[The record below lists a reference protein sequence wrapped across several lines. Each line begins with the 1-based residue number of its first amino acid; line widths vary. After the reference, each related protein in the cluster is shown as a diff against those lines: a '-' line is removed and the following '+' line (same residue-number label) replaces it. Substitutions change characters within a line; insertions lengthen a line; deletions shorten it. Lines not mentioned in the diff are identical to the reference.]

1 MVAEPFVPAAGLPG
15 GATGCAS
22 NAWSA
27 DRDPRGL
34 NVRAGPSSSARVV
47 ARLPGPR
54 NGYGIEFRIVGFKD
68 GWLLIEGAEDP
79 DYDGAAPRGRT
90 IYGGRGWVSAKLV
103 SGSVAQGDLMSSPHH
118 DAAVTLRLSGDVDGA
133 HYGADSVPIKRILEC
148 RGSWT
153 RVEVEDPPSRRSHAG
168 WVSRLCGNQVTT
180 CP

>member
-1 MVAEPFVPAAGLPG
+1 M
-15 GATGCAS
+15 
-22 NAWSA
+22 
-27 DRDPRGL
+27 
-34 NVRAGPSSSARVV
+34 
-47 ARLPGPR
+47 PGPR

-103 SGSVAQGDLMSSPHH
+103 SSSVAQGDLMSSPHH

-133 HYGADSVPIKRILEC
+133 HYGADSVPIRQILEC

-153 RVEVEDPPSRRSHAG
+153 RVEVEDPPSRRSHTG